1 MENYR
6 IIWNSKVDIVPK
18 TIVNMGGSSED
29 KGNSNNNTVM
39 DTLLKFITMDKLGVS
54 LSNDVDPSLQRKSVE
69 DDLRLEEYKVME
81 LEEKNPK
88 IGI

>member
-1 MENYR
+1 MEF
-6 IIWNSKVDIVPK
+6 KVDIVPK